1 MYVLCE
7 YKQEFIVYI
16 KRMFN
21 VCIPCTNTLCKVM
34 TQLPMTA
41 KGVNNIETIKV

>member
-7 YKQEFIVYI
+7 YKQEFIIYL

-21 VCIPCTNTLCKVM
+21 VRIPCTNSLCEVM
-34 TQLPMTA
+34 AQQPMTA
-41 KGVNNIETIKV
+41 KGVNNIETN